1 MYKTFSKKF
10 GGWGDGYN
18 VIALS
23 EDLDLVPS
31 NHILTKNPSL
41 TH

>member
-23 EDLDLVPS
+23 EDLGLAPNS
-31 NHILTKNPSL
+31 HILTKNQSL
-41 TH
+41 TY